1 MTKEIEIV
9 RKEAVRLENGMIDL
23 NSVSFQSHKI
33 ANNILEEIKLHIKT
47 NCTINVDQSH
57 GAISYKGEI
66 WDNQEIMLSETN
78 KLFDCENIIDN
89 GTGELTEWDA
99 IDDCVHQFAIEIAKQ
114 LISQW

>member
-9 RKEAVRLENGMIDL
+9 KKEAVRLESGMIDL
-23 NSVSFQSHKI
+23 NSVSLQSHRL
-33 ANNILEEIKLHIKT
+33 ASGILEEIKLYIKN
-47 NCTINVDQSH
+47 NCSIYIDQSH

-66 WDNQEIMLSETN
+66 WDNQEIMLIEAN

-99 IDDCVHQFAIEIAKQ
+99 IDDCTHQFAIEIAKQ